1 MRVVVSKSL
10 ITAVAVVVLCLLSF
24 GAHGASADL
33 TLTFSN
39 DSGANVTGLVVY
51 LTGDAQAKV
60 VHTAAP
66 GCGTPDITYLLDSGM
81 AAFIDFGGRHPHL
94 CLLRSEAH
102 STTRSSLRGQRLVLR
117 QEQQSRWNSMRDVVV
132 YHPAFRRMSGSRA
145 RQSPGKRR
153 CGRTTIPEDSS
164 RCSE

>member
-66 GCGTPDITYLLDSGM
+66 GCGTPDITYLPDSGM
-81 AAFIDFGGRHPHL
+81 AAFIDFGGTTPTPVPTPVGGTFYDTVFVTWPTACLAPGAAVTLEFDAGCGCVPPSFSAHEWLPRPAVPGQTTVWPHNDTGRFVSL
-94 CLLRSEAH
+94 SE
-102 STTRSSLRGQRLVLR
+102 
-117 QEQQSRWNSMRDVVV
+117 
-132 YHPAFRRMSGSRA
+132 
-145 RQSPGKRR
+145 
-153 CGRTTIPEDSS
+153 
-164 RCSE
+164 